1 MSLNPIH
8 QETVIG
14 DVSIIQEQ
22 QQIHEVVSITPTDSE
37 KNDRIMKKLEE
48 EGEKV
53 AKQFITGNADNIN
66 TLTSFMNY
74 GSKRFQETVG
84 RPMTYGEMRAM
95 WG

>member
-1 MSLNPIH
+1 MSVNPIH
-8 QETVIG
+8 QETVIEE
-14 DVSIIQEQ
+14 VSIIQEQ
-22 QQIHEVVSITPTDSE
+22 QEIQEAPITPTDSE

-53 AKQFITGNADNIN
+53 AKQFITGKLYDIN
-66 TLTSFMNY
+66 TLTSFMND